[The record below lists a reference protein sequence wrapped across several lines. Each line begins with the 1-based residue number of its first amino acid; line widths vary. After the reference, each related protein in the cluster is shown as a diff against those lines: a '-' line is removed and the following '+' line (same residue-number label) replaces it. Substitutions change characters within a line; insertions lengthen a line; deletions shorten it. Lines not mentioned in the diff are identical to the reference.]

1 MILATQLI
9 KSSSASPLFL
19 NSGKKQKF
27 LKSTTLKSSLRE
39 AKEPSTIRG
48 SHVSE
53 SESGKSWWAILKS
66 CFGAYETQKK
76 VYA

>member
-39 AKEPSTIRG
+39 AKEPSNIRG
-48 SHVSE
+48 SHV